1 MATILQKANRM
12 AIIDLHPYLD
22 IFQYVR
28 ELPYHAHEWHILS
41 AWQLRRPHCM
51 RASCQMISKLPMPS
65 SNLWHAF
72 EQKQL
77 PHRDMGVRTTVNDL
91 FMMPATFNCSP
102 RDPHIQGSYK
112 NCKIKFWLS
121 CTMQPVEDEN
131 HVSGTNEV
139 DDHPQEYCGHQ

>member
-1 MATILQKANRM
+1 M
-12 AIIDLHPYLD
+12 
-22 IFQYVR
+22 
-28 ELPYHAHEWHILS
+28 W
-41 AWQLRRPHCM
+41 
-51 RASCQMISKLPMPS
+51 ASCQIISKLPMPS

-102 RDPHIQGSYK
+102 RDPHIQGSYE

-139 DDHPQEYCGHQ
+139 DDHPQEKLWTSMICCDQTSLIPS